1 MDDLT
6 RTRMWIDTVPSLDPD
21 TREVILHLDRT
32 STDPAERLVH
42 RLLDRGHEGE
52 AGVFHLLPDDLAAS
66 YGRTGDRLTVTVST
80 HRDVLTRDLDAY
92 GDELRPAVDGLLRA
106 PHDGEHVVLLRRE
119 TVTDFVP
126 AERDGQPQPALLI
139 EHAGGPAGELR
150 RRGAALLAA
159 PGVPNPAGGDGVR
172 GRAPGRPAPGVPRRI
187 PCRVPLTSAATV
199 GDGTARDRLLSAVT
213 PLAERLGL
221 DPAGF
226 EVDEEGTGGVLSA
239 EGEPFASGDAPRGAY
254 LLLARIGADPLHPE
268 GEATDFEDTGEDL
281 L

>member
-21 TREVILHLDRT
+21 TREVILDLDRT

-52 AGVFHLLPDDLAAS
+52 AGVFYLLPDDLAAS

-92 GDELRPAVDGLLRA
+92 GDELRPAVDELLRA

-126 AERDGQPQPALLI
+126 AEQDGQPQPVLLI
-139 EHAGGPAGELR
+139 EHAGGPVHPAELVRLFEDGEAGI
-150 RRGAALLAA
+150 AVVNA
-159 PGVPNPAGGDGVR
+159 VPAG
-172 GRAPGRPAPGVPRRI
+172 PAPG
-187 PCRVPLTSAATV
+187 AQ
-199 GDGTARDRLLSAVT
+199 LS
-213 PLAERLGL
+213 
-221 DPAGF
+221 
-226 EVDEEGTGGVLSA
+226 EGA
-239 EGEPFASGDAPRGAY
+239 CAP
-254 LLLARIGADPLHPE
+254 
-268 GEATDFEDTGEDL
+268 
-281 L
+281 